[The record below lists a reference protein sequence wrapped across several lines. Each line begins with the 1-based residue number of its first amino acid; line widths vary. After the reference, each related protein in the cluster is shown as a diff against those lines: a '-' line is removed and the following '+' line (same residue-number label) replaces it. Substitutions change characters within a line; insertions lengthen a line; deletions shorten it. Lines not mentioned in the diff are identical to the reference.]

1 MGDADV
7 LINIAVA
14 ELQVQRNNQLLWRTQ
29 VGRADRQTP
38 LLASSIV
45 RLTLN
50 PTWAHQACTDRQ
62 L

>member
-14 ELQVQRNNQLLWRTQ
+14 ELQVQRNNQLLWRTRAQ

-38 LLASSIV
+38 LLASALCV
-45 RLTLN
+45 
-50 PTWAHQACTDRQ
+50 
-62 L
+62 

>member
-1 MGDADV
+1 
-7 LINIAVA
+7 
-14 ELQVQRNNQLLWRTQ
+14 VQRNNQLLWRTRTQ

-50 PTWAHQACTDRQ
+50 PTWPHQACTDRQ
-62 L
+62 P